1 MKHELNR
8 LDHRGHGPLAT
19 WGDDETSQKAAA
31 DIFQLEQLPTK
42 EGGRG
47 RKMYDISAG
56 PPGVLL
62 EKFAPEAREILSV
75 PQLQAG

>member
-1 MKHELNR
+1 MRHELNR
-8 LDHRGHGPLAT
+8 LDHRGHGPIAT
-19 WGDDETSQKAAA
+19 WGDDEASQKEAA
-31 DIFQLEQLPTK
+31 DIFQMEQLPIK
-42 EGGRG
+42 GGPG

-56 PPGVLL
+56 PPGILL